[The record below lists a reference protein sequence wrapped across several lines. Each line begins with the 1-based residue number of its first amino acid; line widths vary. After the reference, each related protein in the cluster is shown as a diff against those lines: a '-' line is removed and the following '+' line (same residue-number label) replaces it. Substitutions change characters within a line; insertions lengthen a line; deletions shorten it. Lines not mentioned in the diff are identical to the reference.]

1 VAALFL
7 AESSVF
13 ATMGAVIG
21 YLLGQG
27 VAKIITVTGRLEGI
41 NLNYSSVSAVYTILL
56 VVVVVLLST
65 LYPARKAVQLS
76 VPDETKKMKLPKPKG
91 DVWEFDFPFTVSTV
105 EALGLSAFLYDYF
118 ASHDEDSGGVFQADS
133 FSLTETTTANGP
145 RYTLESSV
153 WVEPMDMGISQKV
166 VLETLPP
173 APNDPICTIKFII
186 HRLSGE
192 VETWRRMNL
201 GFLKAIRKQML
212 IWRLVDAEHKVQY
225 DADGKKL
232 LGKSVEV

>member
-1 VAALFL
+1 
-7 AESSVF
+7 
-13 ATMGAVIG
+13 
-21 YLLGQG
+21 
-27 VAKIITVTGRLEGI
+27 
-41 NLNYSSVSAVYTILL
+41 
-56 VVVVVLLST
+56 
-65 LYPARKAVQLS
+65 
-76 VPDETKKMKLPKPKG
+76 
-91 DVWEFDFPFTVSTV
+91 V
-105 EALGLSAFLYDYF
+105 EALGLSAFLHDYF
-118 ASHDEDSGGVFQADS
+118 AAHDEDSGGVFQADS
-133 FSLTETTTANGP
+133 FSLVEAATPNGP
-145 RYTLESSV
+145 RYTLESTV

-173 APNDPICTIKFII
+173 EPNDPICTIKFTI

-212 IWRLVDAEHKVQY
+212 IWRLVDAEHKQQY